1 MRAARFCGS
10 GLQVES
16 RKSKVESRKS
26 EVESGKSEVESQKST
41 VPIGKLSG

>member
-16 RKSKVESRKS
+16 RKSKVES
-26 EVESGKSEVESQKST
+26 GKSEVESQKST